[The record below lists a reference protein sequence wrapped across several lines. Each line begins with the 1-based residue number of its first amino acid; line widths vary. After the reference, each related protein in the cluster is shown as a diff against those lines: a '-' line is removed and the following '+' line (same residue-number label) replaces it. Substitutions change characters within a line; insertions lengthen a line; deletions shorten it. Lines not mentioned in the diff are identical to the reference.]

1 MCHSFLFL
9 FLINVIRSFSMY
21 PLEIHGDSPIDVR
34 QGCIEGTLADFL
46 SRLGLTLVSLYK
58 NNKRTGQ

>member
-1 MCHSFLFL
+1 
-9 FLINVIRSFSMY
+9 MY